1 MTAMASSGRW
11 AASLA
16 AAASLMSA
24 PAAAD
29 CTCRALGGD
38 FEIGRVV
45 CLATHKGQRLA
56 TCGMVLNN
64 TSWHISDTACD
75 AAENVARANE
85 AATSSVLSR
94 LHGHPVANAS
104 VTRSKHWL

>member
-1 MTAMASSGRW
+1 
-11 AASLA
+11 
-16 AAASLMSA
+16 MSA

-45 CLATHKGQRLA
+45 CLATPKGPRLA
-56 TCGMVLNN
+56 TCSMVLNN
-64 TSWHISDTACD
+64 TSWDVSETACNP
-75 AAENVARANE
+75 AANVARANE

-104 VTRSKHWL
+104 MTRSKH

>member
-1 MTAMASSGRW
+1 MIAMASRGRS
-11 AASLA
+11 AATLA
-16 AAASLMSA
+16 AAACLMSA

-45 CLATHKGQRLA
+45 CLATHKGPRLA

-64 TSWHISDTACD
+64 TSWHISETACD
-75 AAENVARANE
+75 PADNVAQANE
-85 AATSSVLSR
+85 AATSSMLSR
-94 LHGHPVANAS
+94 LHGHPVANDSMA
-104 VTRSKHWL
+104 RSKH